1 MIRVNL
7 LPHREEKRK
16 ARRQQ
21 FTVFAAAAAIV
32 GIAVVLV
39 VHLFNAGLISTQE
52 ERNRVFQDEITQL
65 DNEIAEIRELR
76 DKIEELLARKK
87 VIEELQGGR
96 ADAVHL
102 LNELVT
108 ATPTG
113 VYLTQIKQTG
123 LVITLGGVAQS
134 NARVASFM
142 RTLDESPFLKDPVLG
157 ETKAAIVGGRRVSQF
172 VLNVTIERPS
182 DVQDGAVAAKANEG

>member
-52 ERNRVFQDEITQL
+52 ERNRVFKDEITKL
-65 DNEIAEIRELR
+65 DKEIAEIKELR
-76 DKIEELLARKK
+76 DRIDDLLARKK
-87 VIEELQGGR
+87 VIENLQANR
-96 ADAVHL
+96 ADSVHL
-102 LNELVT
+102 FNELVS

-113 VYLTQIKQTG
+113 VYLTSIKQNG
-123 LVITLGGVAQS
+123 LLIVLGGVAQS
-134 NARVASFM
+134 NARVASLM
-142 RTLDESPFLKDPVLG
+142 RQLDDSPFLTEPVLI
-157 ETKAAIVGGRRVSQF
+157 ETKAATVGGRRVSQF
-172 VLNVTIERPS
+172 VLNVKIERAAQS
-182 DVQDGAVAAKANEG
+182 TDEAAAKAKRG

>member
-21 FTVFAAAAAIV
+21 FTVFAAAAAIA

-52 ERNRVFQDEITQL
+52 ERNRVFKDEITKL
-65 DNEIAEIRELR
+65 DKEIAEIKELR
-76 DKIEELLARKK
+76 DRIDDLLARKK
-87 VIEELQGGR
+87 VIENLQANR
-96 ADAVHL
+96 ADSVHL
-102 LNELVT
+102 FNELVS

-113 VYLTQIKQTG
+113 VYLTSIKQNG
-123 LVITLGGVAQS
+123 LLIVLGGVAQS
-134 NARVASFM
+134 NARVASLM
-142 RTLDESPFLKDPVLG
+142 RQLDDSPFLTEPVLV
-157 ETKAAIVGGRRVSQF
+157 ETKAATVGGRRVSQF
-172 VLNVTIERPS
+172 VLNVKIERAAQS
-182 DVQDGAVAAKANEG
+182 TDEAAAKAKRG